1 VQLEVELVMLVSL
14 QMFWHWSTQA
24 KPLPQP
30 QLRAKKWLWLGRGTV
45 GHWYDDT
52 RDSQILGTPLA
63 PTVRSR
69 ALLLLLITEHFVR
82 MRNPQEQQSE
92 DMRLCDRLV
101 AFWRCFPGS
110 LHVA

>member
-1 VQLEVELVMLVSL
+1 
-14 QMFWHWSTQA
+14 
-24 KPLPQP
+24 
-30 QLRAKKWLWLGRGTV
+30 
-45 GHWYDDT
+45 
-52 RDSQILGTPLA
+52 LA

-101 AFWRCFPGS
+101 AF
-110 LHVA
+110 